1 MEKVVSCIFQ
11 YLFNQIVNKLS
22 ESGSLQCTF
31 KKLNF
36 SQPNPAQT
44 RGEPGWHTGWNP
56 H

>member
-1 MEKVVSCIFQ
+1 MEKVVSCILQ
-11 YLFNQIVNKLS
+11 DLFNQIMNKLS
-22 ESGSLQCTF
+22 ESGSFQSTF

-44 RGEPGWHTGWNP
+44 RGEPSWHTGWNL